1 MTVTRL
7 TVEEINKYADD
18 VYLKAK
24 QGLGDTDTVSFD
36 VLGFVQKLGG
46 SVSKTCGGTII
57 QKVCVS
63 PDGGR
68 FHAQIP
74 MFMSASW
81 DRFAVAHCL
90 YHFLIEYV
98 SSGKTVTKFEL
109 CTEWGNPERDRN
121 SERAADLF
129 ALALL
134 MPHSRFVPLFN
145 ELGGRKSARVLA
157 DTFKVSVYLVNTRI
171 NMLKNIGE
179 I

>member
-1 MTVTRL
+1 MMVTRL
-7 TVEEINKYADD
+7 TIKEINRYADD

-24 QGLGDTDTVSFD
+24 QRLGDTDTVSFD
-36 VLGFVQKLGG
+36 ILGFVQKLGG
-46 SVSKTCGGTII
+46 SVSKACGGTII
-57 QKVCVS
+57 QKVCAS
-63 PDGGR
+63 PDDGR
-68 FHAQIP
+68 FHIQIP
-74 MFMSASW
+74 MFTSRSW

-90 YHFLIEYV
+90 YHFLIEYI
-98 SSGKTVTKFEL
+98 SSGKDVTKFEL
-109 CTEWGNPERDRN
+109 CTEWGNPERDRD
-121 SERAADLF
+121 SERSADLF

-171 NMLKNIGE
+171 NMLENIGE

>member
-7 TVEEINKYADD
+7 TIEEINRYADD
-18 VYLKAK
+18 VYLKVK
-24 QGLGDTDTVSFD
+24 QRLGDTDTVSFD
-36 VLGFVQKLGG
+36 VLSFVQKLGG

-63 PDGGR
+63 PDYGR
-68 FHAQIP
+68 FHIQIP
-74 MFMSASW
+74 MFTSASW
-81 DRFAVAHCL
+81 DKFAVAHCL

-109 CTEWGNPERDRN
+109 CTEWGNPSRDQE

-134 MPHSRFVPLFN
+134 MPRSQFVPLFN
-145 ELGGRKSARVLA
+145 ELGGCKSARELA
-157 DTFKVSVYLVNTRI
+157 DTFKVSVHLVNTRI
-171 NMLKNIGE
+171 NMLENIGE

>member
-24 QGLGDTDTVSFD
+24 QWLGDTDTVSFD

-46 SVSKTCGGTII
+46 SVSKACGGTII

-63 PDGGR
+63 PDDGR
-68 FHAQIP
+68 FHIQIP
-74 MFMSASW
+74 MFTSASW

-90 YHFLIEYV
+90 YHFLIEYM
-98 SSGKTVTKFEL
+98 SSGKTVTTFEL
-109 CTEWGNPERDRN
+109 CTEWGNPERDRE

-134 MPHSRFVPLFN
+134 MPHSQFAPLFN
-145 ELGGRKSARVLA
+145 ELDGCKSARVLA

>member
-63 PDGGR
+63 PDGDPVQEFIQLKYAFDFALMSIEEILCDGNLHYDYAKILEDLHKHEKKVRELLEYRIIRNNHAANEYYLKLQELCRVSAGR
-68 FHAQIP
+68 VE
-74 MFMSASW
+74 
-81 DRFAVAHCL
+81 DL
-90 YHFLIEYV
+90 TV
-98 SSGKTVTKFEL
+98 SSL
-109 CTEWGNPERDRN
+109 
-121 SERAADLF
+121 S
-129 ALALL
+129 
-134 MPHSRFVPLFN
+134 
-145 ELGGRKSARVLA
+145 
-157 DTFKVSVYLVNTRI
+157 
-171 NMLKNIGE
+171 
-179 I
+179 

>member
-7 TVEEINKYADD
+7 TIEEINRYADD

-24 QGLGDTDTVSFD
+24 QRLGDTGTVSFD

-46 SVSKTCGGTII
+46 SVSKACGGAII

-63 PDGGR
+63 PDDDS
-68 FHAQIP
+68 FYAQIP
-74 MFMSASW
+74 MFTSASW
-81 DRFAVAHCL
+81 GRFAVAHCL

-98 SSGKTVTKFEL
+98 SSGKTVTTFEL
-109 CTEWGNPERDRN
+109 CTEWGNPERDRE

-134 MPHSRFVPLFN
+134 MPRSQFVPLFK
-145 ELGGRKSARVLA
+145 ELDGRKSARALA
-157 DTFKVSVYLVNTRI
+157 DVFKVSVHLVNTRI
-171 NMLKNIGE
+171 NMLENIGE

>member
-7 TVEEINKYADD
+7 TIEENNKYADD

-24 QGLGDTDTVSFD
+24 QQLGDTDTVSFD
-36 VLGFVQKLGG
+36 VLNFVQKLGG

-63 PDGGR
+63 PDDGR
-68 FHAQIP
+68 FHIQIP
-74 MFMSASW
+74 MFASASW
-81 DRFAVAHCL
+81 DRFAAAHCL
-90 YHFLIEYV
+90 YHFLIEYI
-98 SSGKTVTKFEL
+98 SSGKDVSTFEL
-109 CTEWGNPERDRN
+109 CTELGNPERDRE
-121 SERAADLF
+121 SERSADLF

-134 MPHSRFVPLFN
+134 MPRNQFVRLFN

>member
-7 TVEEINKYADD
+7 TVEEINRYADD
-18 VYLKAK
+18 VYLKVK
-24 QGLGDTDTVSFD
+24 QRLGDAGTVSFD
-36 VLGFVQKLGG
+36 VLDFVQKLGG
-46 SVSKTCGGTII
+46 SVSKACGGTII

-63 PDGGR
+63 PNDGS
-68 FHAQIP
+68 FHIQIP
-74 MFMSASW
+74 MFTSASW

-98 SSGKTVTKFEL
+98 SSGKIVTTFEL
-109 CTEWGNPERDRN
+109 CTEWGNPERDRE

-134 MPHSRFVPLFN
+134 MPHSEFVPLFN
-145 ELGGRKSARVLA
+145 ELGGRKNARVLA
-157 DTFKVSVYLVNTRI
+157 DIFKVSVYLVNTRI
-171 NMLKNIGE
+171 NMLENIGE